1 LDGADFFFFRNFAI
15 PDQSIRFVTAERAG
29 RVAIQRNNPDR
40 EAEMSDDQNR
50 HGGKGMK
57 SQGMFGGVYGLAFI
71 GAAVYFIQHAESFW
85 GGVLGFFKAVFW
97 PAMVMYKVLE
107 LLKL

>member
-1 LDGADFFFFRNFAI
+1 MSEEKN
-15 PDQSIRFVTAERAG
+15 
-29 RVAIQRNNPDR
+29 
-40 EAEMSDDQNR
+40 EASHDH
-50 HGGKGMK
+50 HGGRNMK